1 MSLFVQLTKTGILS
15 LIRGDSFSMAAYIN
29 SGTGL
34 VPVRY
39 TFKNTDKL
47 YFAIMQPNEM
57 FENAVV
63 KKIFT
68 VADLDVNGDITI
80 SLVPTDTEYLTPG
93 KYYYQIKL
101 LTTDLSDAEQI
112 ITVTPKSLFFI
123 EE

>member
-15 LIRGDSFSMAAYIN
+15 LVRGDSFSITAYIN
-29 SGTGL
+29 SGTEL
-34 VPVRY
+34 VPTRY
-39 TFKNTDKL
+39 VFKSTDKL

-57 FENAVV
+57 FENAIV

-68 VADLDVNGDITI
+68 FTDLDTNDDITI
-80 SLVPTDTEYLTPG
+80 SLVPADTEYLTPG